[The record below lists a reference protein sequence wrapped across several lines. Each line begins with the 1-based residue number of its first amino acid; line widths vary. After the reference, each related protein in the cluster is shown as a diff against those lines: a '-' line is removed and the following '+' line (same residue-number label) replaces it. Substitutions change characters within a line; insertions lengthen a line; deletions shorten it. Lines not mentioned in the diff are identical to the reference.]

1 MFKVNDTFHRVH
13 FPDYPITIKEI
24 QTHRKESGRKVKL
37 DKPIYIM
44 GYEKGVTKTM
54 SRYTEITTYEEEIK
68 RQMEYNLWILTK

>member
-24 QTHRKESGRKVKL
+24 QTHRKEGGKKVKL
-37 DKPIYIM
+37 DKAIYTL

-54 SRYTEITTYEEEIK
+54 TRYTEITTYESEIQ
-68 RQMEYNLWILTK
+68 RSINFNLWILT